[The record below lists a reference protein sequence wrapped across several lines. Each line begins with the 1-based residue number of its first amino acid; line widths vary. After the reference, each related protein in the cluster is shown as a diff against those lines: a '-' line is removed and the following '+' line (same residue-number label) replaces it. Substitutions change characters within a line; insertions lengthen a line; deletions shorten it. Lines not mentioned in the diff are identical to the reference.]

1 MKVWIVRY
9 KTGEYVWSEDPIAH
23 INAVPILEARRFTGT
38 GSEQDA
44 NRFALEHWVD
54 FVDITWS
61 IE

>member
-9 KTGEYVWSEDPIAH
+9 KTGEYLASEGDPVTY
-23 INAVPILEARRFTGT
+23 VPILEARRFTGP

-44 NRFALEHWVD
+44 NRFALEHWLD
-54 FVDITWS
+54 YVDIAWS